1 MWAGF
6 DAWFEPVRCQDSELE
21 WGPAFLPAKPITDC
35 DETRIGQVWRLLSR
49 IVYRVHEV
57 MRKRWW

>member
-1 MWAGF
+1 VWAAF
-6 DAWFEPVRCQDSELE
+6 DAWFELVRCQDSELE
-21 WGPAFLPAKPITDC
+21 RGPGFFPAKPITDYDATC
-35 DETRIGQVWRLLSR
+35 IGLVWRLLSR